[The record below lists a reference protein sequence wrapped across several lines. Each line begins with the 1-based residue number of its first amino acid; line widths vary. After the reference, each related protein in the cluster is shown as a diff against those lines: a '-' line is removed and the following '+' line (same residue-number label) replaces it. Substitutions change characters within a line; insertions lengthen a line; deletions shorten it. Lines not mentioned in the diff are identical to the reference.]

1 MQLSTPSFLTIN
13 LLQLLQYARWGGML
27 QVGILLNCQCCCD
40 WASDCPTAV
49 GAQRMLQCLWP
60 WAPNATA
67 PVLCYAYHCCLHSR
81 KGFECISSF
90 FFWRRWNCSCSAFII
105 FLIYEYYLEIILRSG
120 SRQNIPCLTSKNC
133 PWDQVVLASGVSC
146 VASQYRTASVQI
158 FTSCLSD

>member
-1 MQLSTPSFLTIN
+1 MQGEEGCYKWTSYWTVSAVVTEHLTVPLQWEPSECFSACGHEHPMPLLLSSAMPI
-13 LLQLLQYARWGGML
+13 
-27 QVGILLNCQCCCD
+27 
-40 WASDCPTAV
+40 TAAFIPRRDLSV
-49 GAQRMLQCLWP
+49 FHP
-60 WAPNATA
+60 
-67 PVLCYAYHCCLHSR
+67 
-81 KGFECISSF
+81 